1 MPRICSVSGK
11 NVPYMLRIW
20 KKMPRICTY
29 MQKHAP
35 YMLRIC
41 KKMARICSVYAKK
54 CPVYALYMAK
64 MPRICSVYAK
74 KCPVYAPYMEKMPRI
89 CTYMHVYAPYML
101 RIWKKCPV
109 YARICSVYSCL
120 TQWKKPIEPEPKK
133 MHLMLACSLRC
144 SSIPKR
150 WGQRTSKFPHV
161 CFEAVTTAIYYML
174 SWKAFQKDVCEIKI
188 AHFLFTQPQPKTFR
202 LRLPQ

>member
-1 MPRICSVSGK
+1 MSRICSVYGK
-11 NVPYMLRIW
+11 NAPYMHVYA
-20 KKMPRICTY
+20 KTCPVYAPY
-29 MQKHAP
+29 MQKNAP

-41 KKMARICSVYAKK
+41 KKMPRICSVYGKNA
-54 CPVYALYMAK
+54 PYMLRICKK
-64 MPRICSVYAK
+64 MPRICSVYGK
-74 KCPVYAPYMEKMPRI
+74 NAP
-89 CTYMHVYAPYML
+89 YMHVYAPYML

-109 YARICSVYSCL
+109 YARICTYMLRICSVYSCL

-161 CFEAVTTAIYYML
+161 CFEAVTTAIYY
-174 SWKAFQKDVCEIKI
+174 
-188 AHFLFTQPQPKTFR
+188 T
-202 LRLPQ
+202 

>member
-1 MPRICSVSGK
+1 MPPVYF
-11 NVPYMLRIW
+11 PYLE
-20 KKMPRICTY
+20 KMPRICTY
-29 MQKHAP
+29 MHVYAPYMLRICKKKAPYMLNNAP

-41 KKMARICSVYAKK
+41 KKMPRICSVYAKNA
-54 CPVYALYMAK
+54 PYMLH
-64 MPRICSVYAK
+64 IWK

-101 RIWKKCPV
+101 RIFLS
-109 YARICSVYSCL
+109 I
-120 TQWKKPIEPEPKK
+120 TQWKKRIEPEPKK

-161 CFEAVTTAIYYML
+161 CFEAVTTAIHYLL
-174 SWKAFQKDVCEIKI
+174 S
-188 AHFLFTQPQPKTFR
+188 
-202 LRLPQ
+202 

>member
-20 KKMPRICTY
+20 KK
-29 MQKHAP
+29 
-35 YMLRIC
+35 
-41 KKMARICSVYAKK
+41 
-54 CPVYALYMAK
+54 CPVYARICK
-64 MPRICSVYAK
+64 NMPRICSVYAK
-74 KCPVYAPYMEKMPRI
+74 KCPVYAPYMQKKTP
-89 CTYMHVYAPYML
+89 YMLCIWQKCPVYAPYMQKNAPYML

-109 YARICSVYSCL
+109 YARICPVYAPYMEKMPRICTYMLRICSVYFCL

-174 SWKAFQKDVCEIKI
+174 SWKAFQKDACEIKI